1 MIKQEVTKITE
12 QELNEIQELQKKQN
26 VYITN
31 LGTAEYQLNFYEK
44 QKDQILDQL
53 EEIDTKIKKLSDD
66 LKEKYGD
73 VVISTDTGEIVNE

>member
-26 VYITN
+26 VYITS

-44 QKDQILDQL
+44 QKDQIIDQL
-53 EEIDTKIKKLSDD
+53 EEIDIKIKKLSDD

>member
-26 VYITN
+26 MYITN

>member
-53 EEIDTKIKKLSDD
+53 EEIDAKIKKLSDD